1 MSLGLQHENWKN
13 EYNNSAKSVAL
24 VGAQLLAQSIAS
36 VTLVLGVPE
45 FICNILAGIL
55 YIVMAHHLVKVVCR
69 KYLKEDICEF
79 NIPRFKISREWLVV
93 AVLLPVLVSVCYLFM
108 EGTFQVNHIDLNT
121 KLSLVT
127 AGIFFTGFGAGIV
140 EELVFRGI
148 IMKVV
153 ERRFNR
159 KAAIIAPSVLFGVV
173 HIIGM
178 EFDLLSCILIVFA
191 GTMVGIMFSLIAC
204 TTKSV
209 WNSAIV
215 HAIWNMII
223 IGGILNIGT
232 EFDSYSLYSY
242 VLQTDSF
249 ALTGGEF
256 GIEASVIAVIGYCL
270 VSALAVVLCRKK
282 PK

>member
-1 MSLGLQHENWKN
+1 MKTGKMSITILL
-13 EYNNSAKSVAL
+13 SLLTL

-36 VTLVLGVPE
+36 VTLVLGLPE

-55 YIVMAHHLVKVVCR
+55 YIVMAHRLVKLICR
-69 KYLKEDICEF
+69 KYLRVDMSEL
-79 NIPRFKISREWLVV
+79 NIPRAKISLEWLVV
-93 AVLLPVLVSVCYLFM
+93 AIALPVFVSVCYLLM
-108 EGTFQVNHIDLNT
+108 DGALQVNNAELGT

-140 EELVFRGI
+140 EEMVFRGI
-148 IMKVV
+148 IMYAV
-153 ERRFNR
+153 EKRFNR

-178 EFDLLSCILIVFA
+178 EFELLSCILVVFA

-215 HAIWNMII
+215 HAFWNMII

-242 VLQTDSF
+242 VLQTNSF

-270 VSALAVVLCRKK
+270 VSAWAVVFCRKK
-282 PK
+282 TK

>member
-1 MSLGLQHENWKN
+1 MSEL
-13 EYNNSAKSVAL
+13 
-24 VGAQLLAQSIAS
+24 
-36 VTLVLGVPE
+36 
-45 FICNILAGIL
+45 
-55 YIVMAHHLVKVVCR
+55 
-69 KYLKEDICEF
+69 
-79 NIPRFKISREWLVV
+79 NIPRAKISLEWLVV
-93 AVLLPVLVSVCYLFM
+93 AIALPVFVSVCYLLM
-108 EGTFQVNHIDLNT
+108 DGALQVNNAELGT

-140 EELVFRGI
+140 EEMVFRGI
-148 IMKVV
+148 IMYAV
-153 ERRFNR
+153 EKRFNR

-178 EFDLLSCILIVFA
+178 EFELLSCILVVFA

-215 HAIWNMII
+215 HAFWNMII

-242 VLQTDSF
+242 VLQTNSF

-270 VSALAVVLCRKK
+270 VSAWAVVFCRKK
-282 PK
+282 TK